1 MIHRDLK
8 PENILYTGTPGVPT
22 MKLADFG
29 LCRIVKGDQ
38 IQTAQSL
45 TTDGTYSK
53 RVVRAGTDGWMA
65 PEMHNANQFTSAS
78 DIFPLGLICGFTL
91 AKGQHPFDDKHP
103 KLMMAEEMKKKKV
116 EEKMKKKVEEEEA
129 GGKHQTLMKEILGEI
144 QQKRKSRITEEDE
157 AKRNKQMQKF
167 TRQFSDSRVYKLIEW
182 MLKKEPE
189 ARPNVLKILDDL
201 FFELDTN
208 IPLDFSQDNYH
219 LAKQVNILN
228 LL

>member
-1 MIHRDLK
+1 
-8 PENILYTGTPGVPT
+8 
-22 MKLADFG
+22 
-29 LCRIVKGDQ
+29 
-38 IQTAQSL
+38 
-45 TTDGTYSK
+45 
-53 RVVRAGTDGWMA
+53 
-65 PEMHNANQFTSAS
+65 
-78 DIFPLGLICGFTL
+78 
-91 AKGQHPFDDKHP
+91 
-103 KLMMAEEMKKKKV
+103 
-116 EEKMKKKVEEEEA
+116 
-129 GGKHQTLMKEILGEI
+129 MKEILGEI